1 MNGISVWVAVGVID
15 GIKEAVGV
23 EVGGFGIKEEVR
35 LGAEVSV
42 VVDSFLLPQAVITT
56 ANSP

>member
-1 MNGISVWVAVGVID
+1 M
-15 GIKEAVGV
+15 
-23 EVGGFGIKEEVR
+23 EVGGCEVKDEVR

-42 VVDSFLLPQAVITT
+42 VVDSFLLPQAVLTT